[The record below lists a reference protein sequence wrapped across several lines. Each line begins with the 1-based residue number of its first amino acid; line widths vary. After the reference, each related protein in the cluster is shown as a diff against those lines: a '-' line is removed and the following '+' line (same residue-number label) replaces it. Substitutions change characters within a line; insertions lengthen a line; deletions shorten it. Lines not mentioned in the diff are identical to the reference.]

1 MKWYITATIL
11 VAVGFVMFVAVMSIN
26 KWDFTK
32 LSTVEYETNT
42 YELTEDFS
50 NIKIDL
56 DTADIVF
63 EKSEDDKCRVECYE
77 DVNCRHEVK
86 VEDGTLVIS
95 VDDQRKWYHNIS
107 LSFQGGAKIIVYLPK
122 LEYNKLNINASTGDV
137 RIDCMTFNDME
148 LSVSTGDIVIDS
160 VECVN
165 DIKVKVSTGDVFLT
179 DVTCSNLN
187 SNGSTG
193 DITLKKV
200 IASEKF
206 NINRSTGNVKFE
218 DCDAAEIKV
227 EVSTGSVKGNFLTS
241 KIITAKSSTG
251 DVDVPKNTEGGKC
264 EITTSTGDIK
274 IK

>member
-107 LSFQGGAKIIVYLPK
+107 LSFQGGAKIKVYLPK
-122 LEYNKLNINASTGDV
+122 SEYDKLEINTSTGDV
-137 RIDCMTFNDME
+137 RIGCMTFNDME
-148 LSVSTGDIVIDS
+148 LT
-160 VECVN
+160 
-165 DIKVKVSTGDVFLT
+165 VSTGDVFLT
-179 DVTCSNLN
+179 DVTCGNLN

-206 NINRSTGNVKFE
+206 NINRSTGDVKFE

-227 EVSTGSVKGNFLTS
+227 EASTGSVKGNFLTS

>member
-32 LSTVEYETNT
+32 LSTVEYETNLH
-42 YELTEDFS
+42 ELTEDFS
-50 NIKIDL
+50 NIKID
-56 DTADIVF
+56 TGAVDIVF

-77 DVNCRHEVK
+77 DTNSRHDVK

-107 LSFQGGAKIIVYLPK
+107 LSLQGGAKIIVYLPK

-148 LSVSTGDIVIDS
+148 LAVSTGDIVIDS

-165 DIKVKVSTGDVFLT
+165 DIKVKVSTGDVILT
-179 DVTCSNLN
+179 DVTCSN
-187 SNGSTG
+187 
-193 DITLKKV
+193 
-200 IASEKF
+200 
-206 NINRSTGNVKFE
+206 
-218 DCDAAEIKV
+218 
-227 EVSTGSVKGNFLTS
+227 
-241 KIITAKSSTG
+241 
-251 DVDVPKNTEGGKC
+251 
-264 EITTSTGDIK
+264 
-274 IK
+274 

>member
-26 KWDFTK
+26 KCDFTK

-122 LEYNKLNINASTGDV
+122 LEYNKLNINESTGDV

-187 SNGSTG
+187 SNGSSG

>member
-1 MKWYITATIL
+1 MKWYTIATIFA
-11 VAVGFVMFVAVMSIN
+11 AVGLVMFVVVMSIN
-26 KWDFTK
+26 KWEFTK
-32 LSTVEYETNT
+32 LSTVEYENNLH
-42 YELTEDFS
+42 ELTEDFS
-50 NIKIDL
+50 NIKIDT

-63 EKSEDDKCRVECYE
+63 EKSEDDTCRVECYE
-77 DVNCRHEVK
+77 DANCRHEVK

-95 VDDQRKWYHNIS
+95 VDDQRKWYHYVS
-107 LSFQGGAKIIVYLPK
+107 LSFQGGTKIKVYLPK
-122 LEYNKLNINASTGDV
+122 SEYDKLDINAGIGDV

-148 LSVSTGDIVIDS
+148 IELSTGDIVIDS

-165 DIKVKVSTGDVFLT
+165 DIKVKISTGDVFLT

-187 SNGSTG
+187 SKGSTG

-200 IASEKF
+200 VASEKF
-206 NINRSTGNVKFE
+206 NIKVSTGDVKFE
-218 DCDAAEIKV
+218 DCDALEIKV
-227 EVSTGSVKGNFLTS
+227 ETSTGSIKGNFLTS
-241 KIITAKSSTG
+241 KIITAKSNTG